1 MGKTRNKSN
10 KSRGHKSEKDSCFP
24 DVEGQPINEASEQ
37 QLPPR
42 PELLLDDFVW
52 NDDHDKE
59 EEATYG
65 GYGGLTQRK
74 SRGNH
79 SDV

>member
-1 MGKTRNKSN
+1 MNFDIYAMGKTRNKSN
-10 KSRGHKSEKDSCFP
+10 KSRGHKDCCFSA
-24 DVEGQPINEASEQ
+24 VEGQPINEASEQ

-42 PELLLDDFVW
+42 PELIDDFVM
-52 NDDHDKE
+52 NDGHDDVE
-59 EEATYG
+59 EVTSG
-65 GYGGLTQRK
+65 GSTQRK